1 MKEASKFGTVTLH
14 REELLQIRGGS
25 EPMKGSYAL
34 GYTIG
39 AWFNEM
45 YDIWYYGLTHLDE
58 R

>member
-1 MKEASKFGTVTLH
+1 MTTLLA
-14 REELLQIRGGS
+14 EEMFQIRGGA
-25 EPMKGSYAL
+25 EPMEGSYAL
-34 GYTIG
+34 GYVIG